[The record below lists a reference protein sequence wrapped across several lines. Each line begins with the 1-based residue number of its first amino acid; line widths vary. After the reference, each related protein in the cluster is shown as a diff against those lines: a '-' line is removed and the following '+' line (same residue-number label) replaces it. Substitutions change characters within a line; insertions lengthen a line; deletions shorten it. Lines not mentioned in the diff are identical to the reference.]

1 MIFNEFVKKYKGKGI
16 DYDGAY
22 GVQCFDLANQYCKD
36 VLSVSGFVGLYAH
49 MIYNNF
55 SNQPNKSEFTRI
67 SNTPDFVPKKG
78 DIVVWAASL
87 NGAAGHVAIATGEGT
102 TKYFYSWDQNWSD
115 RNDPMTKIKHNYNH
129 VLGVLRPKD
138 QAKVLGQPKG
148 CAIGSILFR
157 GTHAYITVDGLRLRK
172 SPSDKAKILG
182 TLKKGDKILMHDF
195 KFVGSQTWAKT
206 TSSRWVCVNNNSFL
220 YVRVRCKTKQMIPYY
235 DSINGKVLGYF
246 AKGRII
252 YNTDRE
258 AYGWGSS
265 HIGKQRIWFNLA
277 YCERA

>member
-1 MIFNEFVKKYKGKGI
+1 MIFDEFVKRYKGKGV

-36 VLSVSGFVGLYAH
+36 VLGVSGFVGLYAH
-49 MIYNNF
+49 MIFNNF
-55 SNQPNKSEFTRI
+55 NSQPNKSAFTRI
-67 SNTPDFVPKKG
+67 ANTPDFVPKKG

-102 TKYFYSWDQNWSD
+102 TKYFCSWDQNWSG

-138 QAKVLGQPKG
+138 QAKINGQPKG

-157 GTHAYITVDGLRLRK
+157 DTHAYVTVDGLRLRK
-172 SPSDKAKILG
+172 SPTDKAKIVG

-195 KFVGSQTWAKT
+195 KFVGGQTWAKT

-220 YVRVRCKTKQMIPYY
+220 YVRVRCKIKQMIPYY

-246 AKGRII
+246 AKGRTIH
-252 YNTDRE
+252 NTDRE